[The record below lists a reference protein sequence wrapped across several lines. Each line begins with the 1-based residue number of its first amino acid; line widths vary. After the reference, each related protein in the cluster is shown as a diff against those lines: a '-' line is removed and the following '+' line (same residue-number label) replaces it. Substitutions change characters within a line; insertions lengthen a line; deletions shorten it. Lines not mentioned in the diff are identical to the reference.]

1 MTNQPTNTTCKS
13 LLLALGFATIAI
25 LAVCDSVQAEEAVKA
40 ANLSGNT
47 AKNRVSNADVSAP
60 DKIPASGRHSPE
72 ADAKT
77 QHECPTGISPAQTR
91 EQLVENM
98 LFFAKN
104 ARHKGRD
111 FYAEDNLSCYFRG
124 EFYWRI
130 REIIES
136 PTDPS
141 AFNIEEMEKNTK
153 YYNQLP
159 EKWGVDDDSGVMKIT
174 HILPE
179 KEYEVTIYFSP
190 SDNTMAME
198 VEGQDP
204 LFDPR
209 PILDKYFTDTEK
221 SGYVDP
227 AKDGKAV
234 SFFTVPYI
242 VLRRE
247 KPINDFQGIMYDYR
261 QLFEKGNG
269 WKAGTEFDFV
279 LSISTI

>member
-1 MTNQPTNTTCKS
+1 MQTQPITRKPLLTTLC
-13 LLLALGFATIAI
+13 LALVSLFAA
-25 LAVCDSVQAEEAVKA
+25 CDNAQAEE
-40 ANLSGNT
+40 T
-47 AKNRVSNADVSAP
+47 AKVADTAENRASAVDASAGKVPAGRQASPKADV
-60 DKIPASGRHSPE
+60 
-72 ADAKT
+72 KT

-111 FYAEDNLSCYFRG
+111 FYTEDNLSCYFRG
-124 EFYWRI
+124 EFHWRI

-159 EKWGVDDDSGVMKIT
+159 EKWGVDNDSGLMKIT

-190 SDNTMAME
+190 SDNTMVVE
-198 VEGQDP
+198 VEGKDP
-204 LFDPR
+204 LFNPR
-209 PILDKYFTDTEK
+209 PILDKYFTDTKE
-221 SGYVDP
+221 SGYVNP
-227 AKDGKAV
+227 AKGRAI

-242 VLRRE
+242 YLRRE
-247 KPINDFQGIMYDYR
+247 KPINDFQGIMYDYM
-261 QLFEKGNG
+261 QLFEEGNG
-269 WKAGTEFDFV
+269 WEAGSEFDFV

>member
-1 MTNQPTNTTCKS
+1 MTTQPINTIRKP
-13 LLLALGFATIAI
+13 LLLALCLAIIAVF
-25 LAVCDSVQAEEAVKA
+25 AVCDSVQAEEAVKA
-40 ANLSGNT
+40 ADLSGNT
-47 AKNRVSNADVSAP
+47 AQNRVSNTDVSVP

-77 QHECPTGISPAQTR
+77 QHECPEGISPAQTT

-111 FYAEDNLSCYFRG
+111 FYTEGNLSCYFRG
-124 EFYWRI
+124 EFHWRI
-130 REIIES
+130 IIES

-141 AFNIEEMEKNTK
+141 AFNIEEIEKNTK

-159 EKWGVDDDSGVMKIT
+159 EKWGVDDDSGLMKIT

-190 SDNTMAME
+190 SRNTMAVE

-204 LFDPR
+204 LFNPL
-209 PILDKYFTDTEK
+209 PILDKYFTDTKE

-227 AKDGKAV
+227 AKGRAV

-242 VLRRE
+242 YLRRE
-247 KPINDFQGIMYDYR
+247 KPINDFQGNMYDYI

-269 WKAGTEFDFV
+269 WKAGSEFDFE

>member
-1 MTNQPTNTTCKS
+1 MTTQPINTIRKP
-13 LLLALGFATIAI
+13 LLLALCLAIIAVF
-25 LAVCDSVQAEEAVKA
+25 AVCDSVQAEEAVKA
-40 ANLSGNT
+40 ADLSGNT
-47 AKNRVSNADVSAP
+47 AQNRVSNTDVSVP

-77 QHECPTGISPAQTR
+77 QHECPEGISPAQTT

-111 FYAEDNLSCYFRG
+111 FYTEGNLSCYFRG
-124 EFYWRI
+124 EFHWRI
-130 REIIES
+130 IIES

-159 EKWGVDDDSGVMKIT
+159 EKWGVDDDSGLMKIT

-190 SDNTMAME
+190 LRNTMAVE

-204 LFDPR
+204 LFNPL
-209 PILDKYFTDTEK
+209 PILDKYFTDTKE

-227 AKDGKAV
+227 AKGRVV

-242 VLRRE
+242 YLRRE
-247 KPINDFQGIMYDYR
+247 KPINDFQGIMYDYI

-269 WKAGTEFDFV
+269 WKAGSEFDFE

>member
-25 LAVCDSVQAEEAVKA
+25 LAVCDNAQAEEAVKA
-40 ANLSGNT
+40 VDLSGNM
-47 AKNRVSNADVSAP
+47 AKSHISDDVSAP
-60 DKIPASGRHSPE
+60 DKKPTSGRHSPE

-77 QHECPTGISPAQTR
+77 QHECPEGISPAQTT

-111 FYAEDNLSCYFRG
+111 FYTEGNLSCYFRG
-124 EFYWRI
+124 EFHWRI

-141 AFNIEEMEKNTK
+141 AFNIEEMGKNTK

-159 EKWGVDDDSGVMKIT
+159 EKWGVDDDSGLMKIT

-190 SDNTMAME
+190 SDNTMAVE
-198 VEGQDP
+198 LEGQDP
-204 LFDPR
+204 LFNPL
-209 PILDKYFTDTEK
+209 PILDKYFTDTKE

-227 AKDGKAV
+227 AKGRAV

-242 VLRRE
+242 YLRRE
-247 KPINDFQGIMYDYR
+247 KPINDFQGIMYDYM

-269 WKAGTEFDFV
+269 WKAGSEFDFV